1 MLLLHQIYFLTELI
15 DLLIF
20 TSELSLLLLNFRPVT
35 LVLAF
40 DGFKKKKIF
49 FLFKVSGGRR
59 DQLIFVLGGLRSDEN
74 RRSFAT

>member
-1 MLLLHQIYFLTELI
+1 LGRCSCGGGVRRRE
-15 DLLIF
+15 
-20 TSELSLLLLNFRPVT
+20 
-35 LVLAF
+35 
-40 DGFKKKKIF
+40 KIF

>member
-1 MLLLHQIYFLTELI
+1 MLALEGKGRFTDFFLHLGRCSCGGGVRRRE
-15 DLLIF
+15 
-20 TSELSLLLLNFRPVT
+20 
-35 LVLAF
+35 
-40 DGFKKKKIF
+40 KIL